1 MMGRM
6 MAEYWLPLLGQVG
19 FLPFF
24 KHDPDVPD
32 EAVTPA
38 YCAEHNWLVGSP
50 DTVAAK
56 LRRAYDDVGGFG
68 TLLLF
73 GFDYLEDP
81 EAWHTS
87 MRLLAEEVMP
97 QVADLTPREGAVL
110 AHV

>member
-6 MAEYWLPLLGQVG
+6 MGEYWLPVLGQVG
-19 FLPFF
+19 FLPYL

-32 EAVTPA
+32 AAVTPA
-38 YCAEHNWLVGSP
+38 YLAEHNWLVGAP
-50 DTVAAK
+50 DTVAAQ
-56 LRRAYDDVGGFG
+56 LRRMYDEVGGFG

-73 GFDYLEDP
+73 CFDYCDEP

-97 QVADLTPREGAVL
+97 QVADLTPREAVAL
-110 AHV
+110 T